1 MSYEVGSP
9 GLETNVGNFA
19 LIDTLREWGIVHYAG
34 VNGGGII
41 HTTKYLLPLT
51 GMAQLTD
58 GVPRM
63 LTMGEYAA
71 GFVPMGYYLA
81 SGRVGCCFTTT
92 GAATKLGAS
101 GITEAKVH
109 DIPSLYLLA
118 LNSTTSIGDAPLQDV
133 SEHGMHIVPQ
143 LQAEI
148 GEACIVID
156 NHNRL
161 EEDLIKA
168 QNFLHKKRPVVI
180 AFHPDVLSRE
190 IEINVPKK
198 EKTRT
203 YNKADVERF
212 IADFPEMAKGRRVI
226 IYVGEEAAFYPNI
239 QELSTELSLLLKAPT
254 IWSMNGANAVASDN
268 PYGYGYIM
276 MGGNEKAMELWQD
289 MNPEEDL
296 CITLGFCA
304 GEYSINLEKIKAKC
318 TWHFGEHVEGYGHVN
333 GDFSHRCAGEYR
345 QVRGDISLT
354 LQEVISQLK
363 AMGVD
368 KDRPEVPTYDDL
380 NDREIWRDVR
390 KDCVDFMAFYEEL
403 PKYWQPNSIG
413 FDDVCIAYK
422 DRQYVTQRPH
432 PCIPF
437 WSGHH
442 GSAMGGAFGMG
453 VGAKMAD
460 PSLHTFIFAGDG
472 CWRLF
477 GGCLADAAWM
487 DLRLFIINNGTYG
500 IVDKGLEL
508 IIPTVE
514 KPRYHSKL
522 PNIDFVQAAKAH
534 GWDGYNVKP
543 DLSNLKEIMEACYET
558 KGQSILIE
566 IPVDTEQVV
575 GLNAR
580 LLNLSTDFYL

>member
-1 MSYEVGSP
+1 MTIKAGTP
-9 GLETNVGNFA
+9 GLETHVGNYA
-19 LIDTLREWGIVHYAG
+19 LIETLREWGIVHYAG

-41 HTTKYLLPLT
+41 HTTKYLEPLT
-51 GMAQLTD
+51 EMSQITD

-63 LTMGEYAA
+63 LTMGEYAS
-71 GFVPMGYYLA
+71 GFVPIGYYMA
-81 SGRVGCCFTTT
+81 SGNVGCCFTTT

-118 LNSTTSIGDAPLQDV
+118 LNSTTSIGDSPLQDV

-143 LQAEI
+143 LKAEI

-156 NHNRL
+156 NHNRI
-161 EEDLIKA
+161 EEDLTKV
-168 QNFLHKKRPVVI
+168 QELLHQKKPVAI
-180 AFHPDVLSRE
+180 AFHPDVLSRD
-190 IEINVPKK
+190 IQLHVPKQDK
-198 EKTRT
+198 ART
-203 YNKADVERF
+203 YKKADVERF
-212 IADFPEMAKGRRVI
+212 LAEFPEQAKGRRVV

-239 QELSTELSLLLKAPT
+239 QELTTELSTLLKAPT
-254 IWSMNGANAVASDN
+254 MWSMNGANAVAPDN

-276 MGGNEKAMELWQD
+276 MGGNEKGMELWKNMD
-289 MNPEEDL
+289 PEADI

-318 TWHFGEHVEGYGHVN
+318 TWHFGEHVSGYGHMN
-333 GDFSHRCAGEYR
+333 GDLSHRVTGDYR
-345 QVRGDISLT
+345 QVRGDIGLT
-354 LQEVISQLK
+354 LHEVISQLK

-368 KDRPEVPTYDDL
+368 KDRPDTPTYDNL
-380 NDREIWRDVR
+380 NDREVWRDVR

-413 FDDVCIAYK
+413 FDDVCISYK

-432 PCIPF
+432 PYIPF

-477 GGCLADAAWM
+477 GACLADAAWM
-487 DLRLFIINNGTYG
+487 DLRLFIVNNGTYG

-543 DLSNLKEIMEACYET
+543 DLSNLKEIMDACYET

-580 LLNLSTDFYL
+580 LLNLTTDFYL